1 MQSKYFKPDNIEKY
15 FFIKPMVIHPTLMAK
30 SEILKTEKY
39 DINNRYAEDFEL
51 WLRLISKKYVFE
63 ILEEVLL
70 QYKLEILPQKILT
83 KYSNYSKY
91 AIKAFWKNR
100 AYYWNNIYAI
110 IRVIYD
116 ISIYIITKLPS
127 KKLAQNSLNIFFNIK
142 YKILKTI

>member
-1 MQSKYFKPDNIEKY
+1 ME
-15 FFIKPMVIHPTLMAK
+15 
-30 SEILKTEKY
+30 EI
-39 DINNRYAEDFEL
+39 
-51 WLRLISKKYVFE
+51 
-63 ILEEVLL
+63 LL
-70 QYKLEILPQKILT
+70 QYRLEILPQKILA

-100 AYYWNNIYAI
+100 AYYWNNIYTI

-142 YKILKTI
+142 DKILKTI